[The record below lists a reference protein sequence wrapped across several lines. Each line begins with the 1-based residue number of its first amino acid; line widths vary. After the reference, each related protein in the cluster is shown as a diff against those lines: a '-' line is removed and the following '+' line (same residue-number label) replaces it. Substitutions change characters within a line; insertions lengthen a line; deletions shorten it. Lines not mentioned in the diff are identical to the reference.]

1 MHVGRALCSRHWVT
15 ALVILA
21 ALVPP
26 TAVSKRV
33 PKHATSS
40 DRTIERLEL
49 ELKQLRAALRTAEQP
64 QPRAPN
70 SAVCPTAVDDR
81 AHIGVRSEDRERQRS
96 KYSYPRHVAVP
107 DLLSAAELA
116 QVVDFL
122 AIVNEREL
130 WQDAALGSG
139 HMGVSGSTMG
149 GGGFRNAQLI
159 GLDKQDGH
167 PVPQLLYR
175 RVFEAVVALNAE
187 HWQFHLPAEPASV
200 CIETMQ
206 VRQ

>member
-1 MHVGRALCSRHWVT
+1 MAFEVGRNPAEGNMVAMAAASDADTISHWGQFNT
-15 ALVILA
+15 AT
-21 ALVPP
+21 P
-26 TAVSKRV
+26 RV
-33 PKHATSS
+33 GVLQAPAGAGKTLE
-40 DRTIERLEL
+40 TIELLTSTAPPCRHSAH
-49 ELKQLRAALRTAEQP
+49 RAT
-64 QPRAPN
+64 
-70 SAVCPTAVDDR
+70 
-81 AHIGVRSEDRERQRS
+81 
-96 KYSYPRHVAVP
+96 